1 MSQKHKLYFY
11 YDYVFPNFILPNGL
25 NKEMAII
32 NYIHSQYNDNG
43 GGDAFL
49 ERDIGQP
56 GSMIT
61 QIFGEHMGHWPNS
74 LRHGGPH
81 FKYECYNDIIDIVED
96 SVCLG
101 RHRHKKYIYPIKVSP
116 HVNDFLGMAYPGQ
129 KVNGEYFWKNIS
141 EQVLNDIRRGDAIL
155 FLDWAQENHLN
166 FAQLTQLNN
175 IIDSAVLPSENVI
188 FAHNG
193 FNLQEEYE
201 RMFTP
206 EQRRFTVKNWPF
218 LMFHNSWHWDHHRNY
233 TVSIDQFK
241 NTKNQFREHHF
252 LLRIRRTRSYRIALL
267 YKLASDNL
275 LDYGDWSM
283 LDGGLN
289 EQNGF
294 NMAHEFNLG
303 YDHSVVQ
310 KLHWKFPHKLK
321 SEPDA
326 SFNSISGWGDLT
338 SIHSLTSYFD
348 ITTETY
354 MEGDYKSFTEKVCK
368 PLMNFQPFVLIGFK
382 GGLAL
387 LRELGFKT
395 FNGFIDESYDNEP
408 NHVKR
413 LSMAYEEIKKLCKMS
428 KQEIHEWYWKMEDIL
443 IHNHE
448 TFMNF
453 HKTDQ
458 YNLDLIKYLEKRIS
472 DV

>member
-101 RHRHKKYIYPIKVSP
+101 KHRHKKYIYPIKVSP

-166 FAQLTQLNN
+166 FAQLTHLNN
-175 IIDSAVLPSENVI
+175 IIDAAVLPAENFI

-201 RMFTP
+201 RMFP
-206 EQRRFTVKNWPF
+206 VQQRRFTVKNWPF
-218 LMFHNSWHWDHHRNY
+218 LMFHNSWYWDHNRNY
-233 TVSIDQFK
+233 IVSIDQFK
-241 NTKNQFREHHF
+241 NTKNQFRDHHF

-267 YKLASDNL
+267 YKMASDNL
-275 LDYGDWSM
+275 IDCGDWSM

-303 YDHSVVQ
+303 YDHSAVQ

-321 SEPDA
+321 SEPEA
-326 SFNSISGWGDLT
+326 SFNSISGWGDET

-368 PLMNFQPFVLIGFK
+368 PLMNFQPFVFIGFK

-395 FNGFIDESYDNEP
+395 FNGFIDESYDNEA

-413 LSMAYEEIKKLCKMS
+413 LSMAYEEIKKLCKMT
-428 KQEIHEWYWKMEDIL
+428 KKEIHEWYWKMEDIL

-453 HKTDQ
+453 YKTDQ

>member
-61 QIFGEHMGHWPNS
+61 QIFGEHMGHWPAS
-74 LRHGGPH
+74 IRHGGPH

-96 SVCLG
+96 SVYLG
-101 RHRHKKYIYPIKVSP
+101 KHRHKKYIYPIKVSP

-141 EQVLNDIRRGDAIL
+141 EQVLNDIRNGDAIL

-175 IIDSAVLPSENVI
+175 IIDVAALPTENVI

-206 EQRRFTVKNWPF
+206 DQRRFTVKNWPF
-218 LMFHNSWHWDHHRNY
+218 LMFHNSWHWDHNRNC
-233 TVSIDQFK
+233 TVSEKQFLDSK
-241 NTKNQFREHHF
+241 THLRDNHF
-252 LLRIRRTRSYRIALL
+252 LFRIRRTRHYRIALL
-267 YKLASDNL
+267 YKMASAGL
-275 LDYGDWSM
+275 LDMGDWSM
-283 LDGGLN
+283 LDEGLLEWKGIHMAN
-289 EQNGF
+289 EYS
-294 NMAHEFNLG
+294 LG
-303 YDHSVVQ
+303 YDHQ
-310 KLHWKFPHKLK
+310 AIQQLHTQFPHKLK
-321 SEPDA
+321 SEPEA
-326 SFNSISGWGDLT
+326 HFYNISGWGDIKSVH
-338 SIHSLTSYFD
+338 SITSYFD

-354 MEGDYKSFTEKVCK
+354 MEGNYKSFTEKVCK
-368 PLMNFQPFVLIGFK
+368 PLMNFQPFVLISFCG
-382 GGLAL
+382 AL
-387 LRELGFKT
+387 KMLQKLGFKT
-395 FNGFIDESYDNEP
+395 FEGFIDESYDDELD
-408 NHVKR
+408 HVKR
-413 LSMAYEEIKKLCKMS
+413 LSMAYDEITKLCKMT
-428 KQEIHEWYWKMEDIL
+428 KQEIHDWYWQMEEIL
-443 IHNHE
+443 IHNHN

-458 YNLDLIKYLEKRIS
+458 YNLDLIKYLEQRIS

>member
-32 NYIHSQYNDNG
+32 NYIHSQYNNNG

-49 ERDIGQP
+49 ERDLDNQNSLIRQV
-56 GSMIT
+56 
-61 QIFGEHMGHWPNS
+61 FGEHMGHWPTS
-74 LRHGGPH
+74 IRHGGPH

-96 SVCLG
+96 SVYLG
-101 RHRHKKYIYPIKVSP
+101 KHKHKKYIYPIKVSP
-116 HVNDFLGMAYPGQ
+116 HVNDFLGLAYPGQ
-129 KVNGEYFWKNIS
+129 KIQGEYFWKNIS
-141 EQVLNDIRRGDAIL
+141 EQVLNDIRSGDAIL

-175 IIDSAVLPSENVI
+175 IIDAAVLPPENVI

-201 RMFTP
+201 RMFAP
-206 EQRRFTVKNWPF
+206 EQRRLTVKNWPF
-218 LMFHNSWHWDHHRNY
+218 LMFHNSWYWDHNRNY
-233 TVSIDQFK
+233 IISIKQFK
-241 NTKNQFREHHF
+241 ESKNQHRPHHF
-252 LLRIRRTRSYRIALL
+252 LFRIRRSRSYRIALL
-267 YKLASDNL
+267 YKMASDNIL
-275 LDYGDWSM
+275 FPGDWSM
-283 LDGGLN
+283 LDEGITLTNGCHMAN
-289 EQNGF
+289 EYSLGF
-294 NMAHEFNLG
+294 NEKA
-303 YDHSVVQ
+303 VQ
-310 KLHWKFPHKLK
+310 HLHTSFPHKLK

-326 SFNSISGWGDLT
+326 HFYNVSGWGDVK
-338 SIHSLTSYFD
+338 SMHSLTSYFD

-368 PLMNFQPFVLIGFK
+368 PLMNFQPFVFIGFK

-387 LRELGFKT
+387 LKELGFKT
-395 FNGFIDESYDNEP
+395 FDGFIDESYDNEP

-413 LSMAYEEIKKLCKMS
+413 LAMAYEEIKKLCKMS
-428 KQEIHEWYWKMEDIL
+428 KLDIHNWYWKMEDIL
-443 IHNHE
+443 LHNHE

-453 HKTDQ
+453 YKTDK
-458 YNLDLIKYLEKRIS
+458 YNLELIQYLEKRIS
-472 DV
+472 NV

>member
-61 QIFGEHMGHWPNS
+61 QIFGEHMGHWPAS
-74 LRHGGPH
+74 IRHGGPH

-96 SVCLG
+96 SVYLG
-101 RHRHKKYIYPIKVSP
+101 KHRHKKYIYPIKVSP

-129 KVNGEYFWKNIS
+129 KANGEYFWKNIS
-141 EQVLNDIRRGDAIL
+141 EQVLNDIRNGDAIL

-175 IIDSAVLPSENVI
+175 IIDVAALPTENVI

-206 EQRRFTVKNWPF
+206 DQRRFTVKNWPF
-218 LMFHNSWHWDHHRNY
+218 LMFHNSWHWDHNRNC
-233 TVSIDQFK
+233 TVSEKQFLDSK
-241 NTKNQFREHHF
+241 THLRDNHF
-252 LLRIRRTRSYRIALL
+252 LFRIRRTRHYRIALL
-267 YKLASDNL
+267 YKMASAGL
-275 LDYGDWSM
+275 LDMGDWSM
-283 LDGGLN
+283 LDEGLLEWKGIHMAN
-289 EQNGF
+289 EYS
-294 NMAHEFNLG
+294 LG
-303 YDHSVVQ
+303 YDHQ
-310 KLHWKFPHKLK
+310 AIQQLHTQFPHKLK
-321 SEPDA
+321 SEPEA
-326 SFNSISGWGDLT
+326 HFYNISGWGDIKSVH
-338 SIHSLTSYFD
+338 SITSYFD

-354 MEGDYKSFTEKVCK
+354 MEGNYKSFTEKVCK
-368 PLMNFQPFVLIGFK
+368 PLMNFQPFVLISFCG
-382 GGLAL
+382 AL
-387 LRELGFKT
+387 KMLQKLGFKT
-395 FNGFIDESYDNEP
+395 FEGFIDESYDDELD
-408 NHVKR
+408 HVKR
-413 LSMAYEEIKKLCKMS
+413 LSMAYDEITKLCKMT
-428 KQEIHEWYWKMEDIL
+428 KQEIHDWYWQMEEIL
-443 IHNHE
+443 IHNHN

-458 YNLDLIKYLEKRIS
+458 YNLDLIKYLEQRIS

>member
-61 QIFGEHMGHWPNS
+61 QIFGEHMGHWPAS
-74 LRHGGPH
+74 IRHGGPH

-96 SVCLG
+96 SVYLG
-101 RHRHKKYIYPIKVSP
+101 KHRHKKYIYPIKVSP

-141 EQVLNDIRRGDAIL
+141 EQVLNDIRNGDAIL

-175 IIDSAVLPSENVI
+175 IIDVAALPTENVI

-206 EQRRFTVKNWPF
+206 DQRRFTVKNWPF
-218 LMFHNSWHWDHHRNY
+218 LMFHNSWHWDHNRNC
-233 TVSIDQFK
+233 TVSEKQFLDSK
-241 NTKNQFREHHF
+241 THLRDNHF
-252 LLRIRRTRSYRIALL
+252 LFRIRRTRHYRIALL
-267 YKLASDNL
+267 YKMASAGL
-275 LDYGDWSM
+275 LDMGDWSM
-283 LDGGLN
+283 LDEGLLEWKGIHMAN
-289 EQNGF
+289 EYS
-294 NMAHEFNLG
+294 LG
-303 YDHSVVQ
+303 YDHQ
-310 KLHWKFPHKLK
+310 AIQQLHTQFPHKLK
-321 SEPDA
+321 SEPEA
-326 SFNSISGWGDLT
+326 HFYNISGWGDIKSVH
-338 SIHSLTSYFD
+338 SITSYFD

-354 MEGDYKSFTEKVCK
+354 MEGNYKSFTEKVCK
-368 PLMNFQPFVLIGFK
+368 PLMNFQPFVLISFCGSLK
-382 GGLAL
+382 MLQK
-387 LRELGFKT
+387 LGFKT
-395 FNGFIDESYDNEP
+395 FEGFIDESYDDELD
-408 NHVKR
+408 HVKR
-413 LSMAYEEIKKLCKMS
+413 LSMAYDEITKLCKMT
-428 KQEIHEWYWKMEDIL
+428 KQEIHDWYWQMEEIL
-443 IHNHE
+443 IHNHN

-458 YNLDLIKYLEKRIS
+458 YNLDLIKYLEQRIS

>member
-61 QIFGEHMGHWPNS
+61 QIFGEHMGHWPAS
-74 LRHGGPH
+74 IRHGGPH
-81 FKYECYNDIIDIVED
+81 FKYECYNDIIDMVED
-96 SVCLG
+96 SVYLG
-101 RHRHKKYIYPIKVSP
+101 KHRHKKYIYPIKVSP

-141 EQVLNDIRRGDAIL
+141 EQVLNDIRNGDAIL

-175 IIDSAVLPSENVI
+175 IIDVAALPTENVI

-206 EQRRFTVKNWPF
+206 DQRRFTVKNWPF
-218 LMFHNSWHWDHHRNY
+218 LMFHNSWHWDHNRNC
-233 TVSIDQFK
+233 TVSEKQFLDSK
-241 NTKNQFREHHF
+241 THLRDNHF
-252 LLRIRRTRSYRIALL
+252 LFRIRRTRHYRIALL
-267 YKLASDNL
+267 YKMASAGL
-275 LDYGDWSM
+275 LDMGDWSM
-283 LDGGLN
+283 LDEGLLEWKGIHMAN
-289 EQNGF
+289 EYS
-294 NMAHEFNLG
+294 LG
-303 YDHSVVQ
+303 YDHQ
-310 KLHWKFPHKLK
+310 AIQQLHTQFPHKLK
-321 SEPDA
+321 SEPEA
-326 SFNSISGWGDLT
+326 HFYNISGWGDIKSVH
-338 SIHSLTSYFD
+338 SITSYFD

-354 MEGDYKSFTEKVCK
+354 MEGNYKSFTEKVCK
-368 PLMNFQPFVLIGFK
+368 PLMNFQPFVLISFCG
-382 GGLAL
+382 AL
-387 LRELGFKT
+387 KMLQKLGFKT
-395 FNGFIDESYDNEP
+395 FEGFIDESYDDELD
-408 NHVKR
+408 HVKR
-413 LSMAYEEIKKLCKMS
+413 LSMAYDEITKLCKMT
-428 KQEIHEWYWKMEDIL
+428 KQEIHDWYWQMEEIL
-443 IHNHE
+443 IHNHN

-458 YNLDLIKYLEKRIS
+458 YNLDLIKYLEQRIS

>member
-32 NYIHSQYNDNG
+32 NYIHSQYNNNG

-49 ERDIGQP
+49 ERNIGQP
-56 GSMIT
+56 NSMIT

-96 SVCLG
+96 SVYLG
-101 RHRHKKYIYPIKVSP
+101 KHRHKKYIYPIKVSP

-141 EQVLNDIRRGDAIL
+141 EQVLNDIRNGDAIL

-175 IIDSAVLPSENVI
+175 IIDVAALPTENVI

-206 EQRRFTVKNWPF
+206 DQRRFTVKNWPF
-218 LMFHNSWHWDHHRNY
+218 LMFHNSWHWDHNRNC
-233 TVSIDQFK
+233 TVSEKQFLDSK
-241 NTKNQFREHHF
+241 THLRDNHF
-252 LLRIRRTRSYRIALL
+252 LFRIRRTRHYRIALL
-267 YKLASDNL
+267 YKMASAGL
-275 LDYGDWSM
+275 LDMGDWSM
-283 LDGGLN
+283 LDEGLLEWKGIHMAN
-289 EQNGF
+289 EYS
-294 NMAHEFNLG
+294 LG
-303 YDHSVVQ
+303 YDHHAIQ
-310 KLHWKFPHKLK
+310 QLHTQFPHKLK
-321 SEPDA
+321 SEPEA
-326 SFNSISGWGDLT
+326 HFYSISGWGDIKSVH
-338 SIHSLTSYFD
+338 SITSYFD

-354 MEGDYKSFTEKVCK
+354 MEGNYKSFTEKVCK
-368 PLMNFQPFVLIGFK
+368 PLMNFQPFVLISFCG
-382 GGLAL
+382 AL
-387 LRELGFKT
+387 KMLQKLGFKT
-395 FNGFIDESYDNEP
+395 FEGFIDESYDDELD
-408 NHVKR
+408 HVKR
-413 LSMAYEEIKKLCKMS
+413 LSMAYDEITKLCKMT
-428 KQEIHEWYWKMEDIL
+428 KQEIHDWYWQMEEIL
-443 IHNHE
+443 IHNHN

-458 YNLDLIKYLEKRIS
+458 YNLDLIKYLEQRIS